1 MIPRAARAGYRNVA
15 VDALRAVAL
24 IGIMMNH
31 IFGAEMASLV
41 WWDTHAI
48 GFALLIGAGAAFAVP
63 ASGADRAKPVARAWL
78 RASVLVAAGFFLES
92 VPNGGVAVILVRLA
106 VITALVAVIAL
117 ARTGLLPWV
126 AALLL
131 ATTPQLAW
139 HLQTLHPE
147 LFSKA
152 VGWSSATDPG
162 AWMRMLWAPYHPALL
177 WLGVA
182 VIGLWVVRRFDL
194 SRVRDLGIVAALG
207 ALLSGGAYAFS
218 VFAWGR
224 WGAPAGSDLK
234 TLAVGDFATLTQDWR
249 WLLGVGAYLPST
261 PSLVFSSGIVLI
273 AMAAVSLLCLARPVA
288 LALKPLAII
297 GGMTLS
303 AYFLHVLLEGRIA
316 LWTAAGQLPNGAEVP
331 TGWANFGSQVAILFV
346 FLWLWHLL
354 PGRLGK
360 GPLEWLSRLVAN
372 TIVR

>member
-1 MIPRAARAGYRNVA
+1 MRPRAARAGHRNVA
-15 VDALRAVAL
+15 VDALRAAAL

-63 ASGADRAKPVARAWL
+63 ASGGSRAKPVARAWL

-117 ARTGLLPWV
+117 LRTWALPWV
-126 AALLL
+126 AAVLLMG
-131 ATTPQLAW
+131 TPQLAW
-139 HLQTLHPE
+139 QLQTDHPE
-147 LFSKA
+147 RFSKT
-152 VGWSSATDPG
+152 VGWASAIDPG

-194 SRVRDLGIVAALG
+194 SRVRDLGVIAVIG
-207 ALLSGGAYAFS
+207 AVLSAGAYLFS
-218 VFAWGR
+218 SFAWGH
-224 WGAPAGSDLK
+224 WGAPQGSDLK
-234 TLAVGDFATLTQDWR
+234 TLAIGDYATLTQDWR

-261 PSLVFSSGIVLI
+261 PSLVFSAGIVLI
-273 AMAAVSLLCLARPVA
+273 AMSLVSLLCLARPVA
-288 LALKPLAII
+288 LALKPMAII

-303 AYFLHVLLEGRIA
+303 AYFFHVLLEGRIA

-331 TGWANFGSQVAILFV
+331 TGWANFSAQVAVLFV

-372 TIVR
+372 SIVR